1 MEATPFSLVEP
12 IAIMPL
18 DPVWRKDNLG
28 ALLFS
33 AADCCVRSKLKAVHG
48 GGYPTI
54 SDAQLTLFHHLRPGG
69 MRLTALA
76 AEANLTKQSM
86 IELVD
91 RATSLGLVER
101 CPDPNDKRAKT
112 VHLTP
117 NAADFIAVLRRGILD
132 AERDVREIFG
142 ATFYMEVKHKLGAY
156 AVEVDP
162 SPIPSDGLDEDAWR
176 LQNVGRL
183 FAMAARRFS
192 GEALDVAHR
201 RGWQS
206 VTEVSLGLFRN
217 LALEGSRLTDI
228 ANAARVTKQSMR
240 EQVDRAEALFLV
252 RRCPDTHDRRAKMIV
267 FTPKGLEML
276 EDVRQGL
283 SKAEQRF
290 IQRTSAEFTASLRRL
305 LKYYTSLS
313 DRNPRRK
320 QCDG

>member
-1 MEATPFSLVEP
+1 MQVTPFSLVEP
-12 IAIMPL
+12 TAIMPA
-18 DPVWRKDNLG
+18 DPAWRKDNLG

-91 RATSLGLVER
+91 RAASLGLVER
-101 CPDPNDKRAKT
+101 CPDPNDKRAKN
-112 VHLTP
+112 VRLTR
-117 NAADFIAVLRRGILD
+117 NSAGFIAVLRRGIAD
-132 AERDVREIFG
+132 AERDVRELFG
-142 ATFYMEVKHKLGAY
+142 ATFYTEVKHQLGAY
-156 AVEVDP
+156 AAEVDP
-162 SPIPSDGLDEDAWR
+162 SPLLSDELDEEAWR
-176 LQNVGRL
+176 LQNIGRL

-192 GEALDVAHR
+192 GEALDAAHS

-217 LALEGSRLTDI
+217 LTVEGSRLTDI
-228 ANAARVTKQSMR
+228 ASAARVTKQSMR
-240 EQVDRAEALFLV
+240 EQVDRAEALCLV
-252 RRCPDTHDRRAKMIV
+252 QRCPDTLDRRAKMIV

-276 EDVRQGL
+276 EEVRRGL

-290 IQRTSAEFTASLRRL
+290 IQRTSADFTASLKRL
-305 LKYYTSLS
+305 LKDYTSRS
-313 DRNPRRK
+313 GRGNRFN
-320 QCDG
+320 Q